1 MSRLSTKLALRL
13 IPMSFLRSPPLRSL
27 GGWRAGLA
35 AAGLGALSALALP
48 PFHLLP
54 VLLLCVPALLVVLD
68 AAPNW
73 RMAAWRGF
81 LFGFGHHLV
90 GLYWVTEAIL
100 VESARYWWLVPFAV
114 PGLAALMAPFIALP
128 CVAARWAEPGWRRVL
143 LFAGV
148 WTLAD
153 LLRQFAGTGFP
164 WNPWGSVWAIPGI
177 AGDAMLQPAAW
188 IGTPGLT
195 LLTVGLAALPVLGW
209 RAASVGAGVLA
220 VWAGFG
226 ALRLDRHPEAATDV
240 TVVLVQGNVA
250 QGQKWDRGIA
260 NSIFSRYLRLT
271 RDAVAAAPAD
281 GKLVVVWPETASV
294 YLLQSDANAR
304 AAIVE
309 AAGRADAALVGG
321 ITFPLDRFT
330 SLDDPSNLPRN
341 SLVALERGSKIGAIY
356 DKWHLVPFGEYA
368 PTWVPFSVKLVPG
381 NLGFGAGP
389 QTITLPS
396 LPPFGALICY
406 EAIFPGQVANEADR
420 PAWLVNITND
430 AWFGNSTGPR
440 QHLAAV
446 RMRAVEEGLPVMR
459 AANTG
464 ISAGF
469 DAMGREGG
477 RLGLDVAGT
486 LTLRL
491 PVSVPPTPFARW
503 GLVVP
508 GLIALMTCALG
519 LGFSRKRPLHLTT
532 SSQLWRKLR

>member
-1 MSRLSTKLALRL
+1 M
-13 IPMSFLRSPPLRSL
+13 RSL
-27 GGWRAGLA
+27 RGWRAGLA
-35 AAGLGALSALALP
+35 AGGLGALSALALP
-48 PFHLLP
+48 PFYLLP
-54 VLLLCVPALLVVLD
+54 ALLLSVPALLVLLD
-68 AAPNW
+68 AAPSW
-73 RMAAWRGF
+73 RVAAWRGF

-100 VESARYWWLVPFAV
+100 VESATYWWLVPFAV
-114 PGLAALMAPFIALP
+114 PGLAALLAPFIALP
-128 CVAARWAEPGWRRVL
+128 CVAARWAEPGVRRVL
-143 LFAGV
+143 LFAGTV
-148 WTLAD
+148 TLAD
-153 LLRQFAGTGFP
+153 LARQFIGTGFP
-164 WNPWGSVWAIPGI
+164 WNPWGSMWAIPGF
-177 AGDAMLQPAAW
+177 AGDVMLQPAAW

-195 LLTVGLAALPVLGW
+195 LLTVALAALPVLGW
-209 RAASVGAGVLA
+209 RAAPASMAILAG
-220 VWAGFG
+220 WAGFG
-226 ALRLDRHPEAATDV
+226 ILRIDRHPETKTDI

-250 QGQKWDRGIA
+250 QGQKWDRAIVA
-260 NSIFSRYLRLT
+260 SIFDRYLRLT
-271 RDAVAAAPAD
+271 RQAVSAAPPE
-281 GKLVVVWPETASV
+281 GRLVVIWPETASI
-294 YLLQSDANAR
+294 YLLQTDANAR
-304 AAIVE
+304 DAIVE
-309 AAGRADAALVGG
+309 AMGRADAALVGS
-321 ITFPLDRFT
+321 ITFPRGRFT

-341 SLVALERGSKIGAIY
+341 SLVALQQGGQIGAIY

-368 PTWVPFSVKLVPG
+368 PTWVPFSVKIVPG
-381 NLGFGAGP
+381 NLGFGTGP

-406 EAIFPGQVANEADR
+406 ETIFPGQVANEADR

-469 DAMGREGG
+469 DPVGREEG

-486 LTLRL
+486 LTLAL
-491 PVSVPPTPFARW
+491 PSAVTATPFSRW

-532 SSQLWRKLR
+532 SSHLWRKLR